1 MAELKKLGRYE
12 LRRVLGKGAMG
23 VVYEGF
29 DPTLSRRV
37 AVKTILKS
45 VALDDETERA
55 YGERFV
61 REAKAV
67 ARLNH
72 PHIVQVFD
80 FGMENEAAYLVME
93 FIQGQE
99 LRDLFAGGE
108 RFEAGECVRIMGEL
122 LDALDFAHEAGVI
135 HRDVKPANVML
146 DAQRRVKLADFGVAR
161 VQDSDRSAAGT
172 MVGTP
177 AFMSPEQIQGGKID
191 RRTDIFSAG
200 TILYQLLTGEQ
211 PFKGEG
217 AWTVAKQIMQD
228 EPPSPSTVV
237 KSVSPAFDAIVE
249 KALAKS
255 PAQRF
260 ATAREF
266 AAALRGTLS
275 GAAVVAP
282 KPKSKAESKAS
293 EAEVE
298 FWRAIQ
304 NSADPA
310 EFEFYLEQFPDGT
323 YAALAR
329 HKIAKLKGASPA
341 EDTVRLEAE
350 AAAKRRA
357 EEEKARQEAE
367 ARARQD
373 AEKAAQRAAQE
384 KARREAAEQA
394 KREAEEKARR
404 EAQERAQREAEAAAK
419 RVAEEKAR
427 REAQERAKREAE
439 EKARQAALARLK
451 QQEAA
456 RAKAAADED
465 STVALP
471 PPRELAA
478 AAASAPAEKTRS
490 LAIPAVIAVVAVAGG
505 IAAYLFT
512 GRTPAPAPVAETA
525 TPKPAAAP
533 AAPAVDLEKIRREA
547 EERVRREYA
556 EKAAAERA
564 ALEKSVAE
572 KVAAEAAAAKKVAEA
587 KSAAE
592 KAAAEKAAAAA
603 VAARQ
608 AAEKAAAEKAAAAKA
623 AENAAV
629 QKAAAERV
637 AAEKASAEKA
647 ATERAATEKAA
658 AEKAA
663 AEKAAAEKQAAA
675 AGSQDALLE
684 RFIQRVGR
692 DKVLKQE
699 PPRSTVMTVSDV
711 LAPGQVV
718 YVDDGWCP
726 PGRIREVTGTPDA
739 LGSNLRD
746 RPSRCISLADDRATP
761 ARASAAKVAA
771 AAPAPASVA
780 ADGDALER
788 FIQRVGREKVLNTEP
803 ALSTG
808 SSCFGRVHPCGAVL
822 YVNDGSCGSGAIKE
836 ITIENPGRNTDRLSR
851 CISLADSKPV
861 AVKPSAPR
869 QATLSPKPAPTAPSA
884 SGDADARLERFIQR
898 VGRNKVLKEEPPFP
912 ANAYYAS
919 PLQPREIV
927 YINDGSCGPG
937 RIKEIT
943 GVNTAMGSSTRLMS
957 WPSRC
962 IPLE

>member
-45 VALDDETERA
+45 VALDEETERA
-55 YGERFV
+55 YAERFV

-80 FGMENEAAYLVME
+80 FGMENEVAYLVME

-99 LRDLFAGGE
+99 LRDLLAGGE

-282 KPKSKAESKAS
+282 KPKAKAESKAS

-323 YAALAR
+323 YAGLAR

-367 ARARQD
+367 
-373 AEKAAQRAAQE
+373 
-384 KARREAAEQA
+384 QA
-394 KREAEEKARR
+394 KREAEEKKARR

-419 RVAEEKAR
+419 RVAEEKAK

-471 PPRELAA
+471 PRRELAA
-478 AAASAPAEKTRS
+478 AAASAHAEKTRS

-525 TPKPAAAP
+525 PPKPAAAP
-533 AAPAVDLEKIRREA
+533 AAPAVDLEKIRRET
-547 EERVRREYA
+547 EERVRKEFA

-564 ALEKSVAE
+564 ALEKSLAE
-572 KVAAEAAAAKKVAEA
+572 KIAAEAAAAKKVAEA

-637 AAEKASAEKA
+637 AADKA
-647 ATERAATEKAA
+647 AAEKAA

-663 AEKAAAEKQAAA
+663 AEKAAAEKLAAEKTA
-675 AGSQDALLE
+675 ADKATAANTVEAQLE

-746 RPSRCISLADDRATP
+746 RPSRCISLSDDRAAP
-761 ARASAAKVAA
+761 ARSSPAKVAA
-771 AAPAPASVA
+771 AAPAATATA

-788 FIQRVGREKVLNTEP
+788 FIQRVGREKVVRVEP
-803 ALSTG
+803 PVAQSVAAAMVMTHQPG
-808 SSCFGRVHPCGAVL
+808 SVIYA
-822 YVNDGSCGSGAIKE
+822 NDGSCGAGAIKE
-836 ITIENPGRNTDRLSR
+836 VRIEDPFRNTERSRR
-851 CISLADSKPV
+851 CISLADGKPV
-861 AVKPSAPR
+861 ATKPSSAG
-869 QATLSPKPAPTAPSA
+869 AAASPKPAAAATAG
-884 SGDADARLERFIQR
+884 SGDANAQLERFIQR

-912 ANAYYAS
+912 ANAFYGS
-919 PLQPREIV
+919 PLQPSEIV
-927 YINDGSCGPG
+927 YVNDGSCGAG

-943 GVNTAMGSSTRLMS
+943 GVSTAMGASTRLMA